1 MPVLDDPKQER
12 VAQLIAQGVD
22 KGEAYYKVYRPDTRA
37 SASSSCSRLLQ
48 NEKFSGRV
56 NQILQQVSARYEVT
70 TGNITKELARIA
82 FSNSKDYVRID
93 DEGNAKVDLT
103 DLSDDA
109 AAAIAEVTATS
120 RTMRRGEDTETV
132 NETKIKI
139 ASAGEKIRANELL
152 GKQLGMFKNQ
162 TEVLGPN
169 GGPLQIN
176 NLSIDFEGMSE
187 ADTIAML
194 DIIERA
200 RRKEPKP

>member
-1 MPVLDDPKQER
+1 M
-12 VAQLIAQGVD
+12 
-22 KGEAYYKVYRPDTRA
+22 
-37 SASSSCSRLLQ
+37 
-48 NEKFSGRV
+48 
-56 NQILQQVSARYEVT
+56 
-70 TGNITKELARIA
+70 
-82 FSNSKDYVRID
+82 RID